1 MLERRG
7 LDPIRPRL
15 PLIPLLASSTSA
27 PISTMPEAPSPEWQ
41 ASMRLALDQLSSAL
55 LRVGITAAEMAC
67 TPEQRE
73 RLRLCSQETA
83 DGMAV
88 ATIEQLRLDI
98 AKLTNEA
105 AMMAQAVVSKAA
117 AAPDDPR
124 R

>member
-1 MLERRG
+1 
-7 LDPIRPRL
+7 
-15 PLIPLLASSTSA
+15 
-27 PISTMPEAPSPEWQ
+27 
-41 ASMRLALDQLSSAL
+41 MRLALDQLSSAL

-88 ATIEQLRLDI
+88 ATIKQLRLDI
-98 AKLTNEA
+98 AKLTKEA
-105 AMMAQAVVSKAA
+105 AVMAQAAVSKAA
-117 AAPDDPR
+117 AAPDDLR

>member
-1 MLERRG
+1 MLE
-7 LDPIRPRL
+7 
-15 PLIPLLASSTSA
+15 AS
-27 PISTMPEAPSPEWQ
+27 SPEWQ

-55 LRVGITAAEMAC
+55 LRVGVTAAEMAC

-73 RLRLCSQETA
+73 RLRLCTQETA

-98 AKLTNEA
+98 AKLTKEA
-105 AMMAQAVVSKAA
+105 AMMAQAVVSRAA